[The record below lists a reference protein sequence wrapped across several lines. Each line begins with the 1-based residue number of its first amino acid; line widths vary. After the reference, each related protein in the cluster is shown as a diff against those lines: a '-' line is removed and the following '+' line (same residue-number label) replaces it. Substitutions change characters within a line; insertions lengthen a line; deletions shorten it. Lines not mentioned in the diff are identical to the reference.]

1 MVIVTLP
8 IQIGITGISEFNDQF
23 KKEDF
28 PHLPFLKRNGLEVQL
43 IDLNKIKIY
52 LSMWEKN

>member
-1 MVIVTLP
+1 MNFIVLVIVTLA

-28 PHLPFLKRNGLEVQL
+28 PHIPFLKRNGLEVQL
-43 IDLNKIKIY
+43 IDLNKIKI
-52 LSMWEKN
+52 